1 MRLAF
6 MGTPD
11 FSVMALQALIDA
23 GHDIAAVYSQP
34 PRRSGRGKKETLSPV
49 HQTALDNDIPVFT
62 PTSLKD
68 DDEQARFAGLN
79 LDAAVVVAYGLLLP
93 LPILNAPRFG
103 CFNIHASLLPR
114 WRGAAPIQRAIMA
127 GDAETGIAI
136 MQMEQGLDT
145 GPVALTKTIPIAADD
160 TYASLHDKLAPIGAA
175 AMVDVLANIAQGN
188 TLPALTPQSDYGT
201 TYAKKI
207 DKAEAQLDWTQPAAT
222 VAAHIRGLSPFP
234 GAWTPVPQEGGA
246 PIRLKL
252 LMANA
257 VAGSG
262 VPGEVLDDSLTIACG
277 DGAISISRA
286 QRPGKGPMNVK
297 DLLNGLPIAAGTRL
311 GNDA

>member
-11 FSVMALQALIDA
+11 FSVTALLALIDA
-23 GHDIAAVYSQP
+23 GHEIVAVYSQP
-34 PRRSGRGKKETLSPV
+34 PRRAGRGKKETPSPV
-49 HQTALDNDIPVFT
+49 HQAALDHNIPVYT

-68 DDEQARFAGLN
+68 PDEQTRFAALD

-93 LPILNAPRFG
+93 EPILTAPRFG

-136 MQMEQGLDT
+136 MQMDVGLDT
-145 GPVALTKTIPIAADD
+145 GPVALECTTPITEDD
-160 TYASLHDKLAPIGAA
+160 TYANLHDRLAPIGAK
-175 AMVDVLANIAQGN
+175 AMVDVLAVITQSNA
-188 TLPALTPQSDYGT
+188 LPPLTSQSDKGV

-207 DKAEAQLDWTQPAAT
+207 DKAEAEIDWTQRAIV

-234 GAWTPVPQEGGA
+234 GAWTPTPQDDGT

-252 LMANA
+252 LQARA
-257 VAGSG
+257 VNGTG
-262 VPGEVLDDSLTIACG
+262 EPGEVLDDSLTIACG
-277 DGAISISRA
+277 EGAVSISRA
-286 QRPGKGPMNVK
+286 QRPGKGPMTTK
-297 DLLNGLPIAAGTRL
+297 DLLNGLALHKGMIVGKS
-311 GNDA
+311 